1 MNNVREFPKDA
12 ERLKRMEER
21 MKRLENRD
29 GDTHNRAMNDPV
41 SRPELD
47 AKLETIEARMDGR
60 IARIE
65 DSVQRIVDMAA
76 EIKQENRD
84 IRMSVSNLKTTLIVT
99 AIGAALTIVLGVAA
113 FNATLQSNML
123 SAFSLGQQ
131 TSQSQSQ

>member
-1 MNNVREFPKDA
+1 MKMYDQGADDFLA
-12 ERLKRMEER
+12 RL
-21 MKRLENRD
+21 D
-29 GDTHNRAMNDPV
+29 VPRAMKNNSRMTEPLT
-41 SRPELD
+41 RPELD

-99 AIGAALTIVLGVAA
+99 AIGAVLTIVLGVAA
-113 FNATLQSNML
+113 FNATLQANML

-131 TSQSQSQ
+131 ASQNESR